1 MKNKEIIQ
9 TLALIT
15 QLGLGMLTPVLLCVL
30 LGLFLQ
36 KQFGLDWMLPL
47 IILGILAGCRSCW
60 KLLKQQNEGESK
72 DKNKSTNDS
81 SVK

>member
-1 MKNKEIIQ
+1 MKNKEMIR

-15 QLGLGMLTPVLLCVL
+15 QLGLSMLTPVLLCVL

-36 KQFGLDWMLPL
+36 KQFGLDGMLPL

-60 KLLKQQNEGESK
+60 RLLKQQNQSSPK
-72 DKNKSTNDS
+72 DDPAAK
-81 SVK
+81 